1 MKEFFIPTFDEP
13 LSMVLTCHD
22 RVRHFARLSRR
33 LGAHIAER
41 GADDEA
47 AQAAASILRYFD
59 IAAPLHHA
67 DEEQDLFPA
76 LRALNVP
83 TLDLTI
89 DALEAEHEDLERLWQ
104 SIRPWLGATTRHE
117 LVAQPDTLP
126 EFAARYVQHAEQE
139 EAELYG
145 AMASLSYSVLVSIG
159 RSMSARRTVK

>member
-1 MKEFFIPTFDEP
+1 
-13 LSMVLTCHD
+13 MVLSCHD
-22 RVRHFARLSRR
+22 KVRHFARLSRR

-41 GADDEA
+41 GVDDEA

-67 DEEQDLFPA
+67 DEEEDLFPA
-76 LRALNVP
+76 LRALNMPALV
-83 TLDLTI
+83 LTI

-104 SIRPWLGATTRHE
+104 SIRPWLQGSMRHE
-117 LVAQPDTLP
+117 LVPQPDTLH

-145 AMASLSYSVLVSIG
+145 AMASLSYSDLARIG
-159 RSMSARRTVK
+159 RNMSARRGVK